1 MRNSSQWVAATSA
14 FLILALTLAG
24 EGFLVTE
31 SENFRPGTH
40 LLSSAIALEA
50 LFRPIH

>member
-1 MRNSSQWVAATSA
+1 MRNSSQWVAATSG

-31 SENFRPGTH
+31 SANFQPGTQ
-40 LLSSAIALEA
+40 LLSSAIALQTEFH
-50 LFRPIH
+50 LH